1 MSKDF
6 AKPSSTKGQSTSASK
21 FSVFLTGFITGVCA
35 SVLIYL
41 WQSSPNTQI
50 IKEIPKQIS
59 SNKVKEMQ
67 WDFYEIF
74 PKSEVQI
81 IDKYTEQPDPDDDA
95 NFIFFLQTG
104 SFQVLADADARRAE
118 LLLLGLDVFMQ
129 EVEIEGKTWYRVMVG
144 PLDSELTR
152 NRAQDKL
159 AQAQIES
166 LPLQVRNEP

>member
-1 MSKDF
+1 
-6 AKPSSTKGQSTSASK
+6 
-21 FSVFLTGFITGVCA
+21 
-35 SVLIYL
+35 
-41 WQSSPNTQI
+41 
-50 IKEIPKQIS
+50 
-59 SNKVKEMQ
+59 MQ

-81 IDKYTEQPDPDDDA
+81 IDKYTDQPDSDDA
-95 NFIFFLQTG
+95 NFVFILQTG

-144 PLDSELTR
+144 PLDSKLDR

>member
-1 MSKDF
+1 
-6 AKPSSTKGQSTSASK
+6 
-21 FSVFLTGFITGVCA
+21 
-35 SVLIYL
+35 
-41 WQSSPNTQI
+41 
-50 IKEIPKQIS
+50 
-59 SNKVKEMQ
+59 MQ

-81 IDKYTEQPDPDDDA
+81 IDKYTDQPDSDDA
-95 NFIFFLQTG
+95 NFVFILQTG

-129 EVEIEGKTWYRVMVG
+129 EVEIEGNTWYRVMVG
-144 PLDSELTR
+144 PLDSELDR